1 MSELD
6 RYIGVHPEMP
16 HIEAMR
22 LHLLAQLALKQA
34 QRDGTA
40 SFEADGVEVN
50 INLKEVRDE

>member
-6 RYIGVHPEMP
+6 RYMGVHPEMP

-22 LHLLAQLALKQA
+22 LHILAQLALKQA

-40 SFEADGVEVN
+40 SFETDGVEVETE
-50 INLKEVRDE
+50 IKDIEQ